1 MNNTFGE
8 VFSPFIT
15 DGQQLAAVDNFQVLK
30 LAVDHEQRSVDLWL
44 RCENLL
50 RRELIFSLESMLRE
64 NMQLKNVSIHPK
76 YTPDQFDIGYFSE
89 LLMLL
94 KRTHPVT
101 NGFLDD
107 AQISYENKTIT
118 ISLRH
123 GGNILITNRIDAAI
137 AELIAEEFSFTV
149 SVNFVGTLVIDSI
162 NPVDSVYDV
171 IEPPEPSQ
179 ASYMPPKPAAQ
190 KPTASRQNNGAK
202 GHFFDD
208 FIFDAENGES
218 VAGRKIAEKPIALR
232 EVNAESGKVVV
243 CGEVFSVESKDTR
256 DGSKFIMTVHF
267 TDFTSSNTMKII
279 AEKSREEDYA
289 PIKKGIIVL
298 VRGDA
303 SYDKYDHEVCIRP
316 YDIMTFT
323 RIKRKDNA
331 EEKRVELHL
340 HSNMSMM
347 DAITP
352 ADVLVNQAYA
362 WGHKAMAIT
371 DHGVV
376 QGFPDVMKAVDGIRK
391 GGGEFKPIY
400 GCEVYYVN
408 DVIDIVLGDADQGL
422 DGEFIVFD
430 TETTG
435 LSAENE
441 RIIEIGAVRVKN
453 GEIVESFDTF
463 VNPNRMI
470 SPKITELTSITNEMV
485 ADAPTEEDAL
495 QMFLSFIGDANVLV
509 AHNAPFDMGF
519 LNAALKRNG
528 IGRTFTAIDTVVLAR
543 NLYPT
548 LKNHKLDTVAK
559 ALKVGDF
566 HHHRASDDADVLGR
580 IFLRMCA
587 DIESAHP
594 GQTIGAWNHLLA
606 ENDPKKAP
614 YYHMILLVQNA
625 VGLKNLYRLVSYG
638 HLKYYYKKPR
648 VPRSELLKYRE
659 GLIIGSACEAGELF
673 QAIITGKPWGELC
686 RIAKFYDYLEIQP
699 VANNFFML
707 EKGLAADEK
716 QLQDFNRTIV
726 RLGEKLNIPVVA
738 TCDVHFKE
746 PEDAIYRQ
754 VLQAGMHM
762 NGDGQPP
769 LYFRTTEEM
778 LKEFAYL
785 GEEKAKEVVI
795 SNTNKIADMVA
806 DDVRPIPKGTYPP
819 HIDGADEELTQI
831 TMNRAHEVYG
841 DPLPDIVAAR
851 LDRELNSIIK
861 HGFAVLYIIAQ
872 KLVHKSVEDGYQV
885 GSRGSVGSSFV
896 ATMAGISEVNP
907 LVPHYVCPNP
917 ECKHSEFITDN
928 SYGSGYDMPEKNC
941 PVCGTLMLQDGHD
954 IPFETFLGFNGDK
967 EPDID
972 LNFSGE
978 YQTKAHRYTEV
989 LFGKENVFKAG
1000 TIATVAEKTA
1010 YGFASRYFEDRGIT
1024 PHEAE
1029 KLRLVAGCTGV
1040 KRTTGQHPGG
1050 MVVVPSDYEV
1060 YDFTPVQH
1068 PADSTDSEVITTH
1081 FDFHSLHD
1089 TILKLDL
1096 LGHDVPTMYKYLE
1109 MYTGIPVTSPQV
1121 EMSDPKIYSLFTSP
1135 KELGVE
1141 PEDIDSETGT
1151 FALPEMGT
1159 PFVRQMLLDC
1169 KPKNFSDLLQIS
1181 GLSHGTDVWLGN
1193 AQELIHDGTCTISEV
1208 IGTRDSIMT
1217 YLISKGVEKS
1227 MAFKIMEIT
1236 RKGNAKKLLT
1246 EEHYKE
1252 MRDHDVPEWYIDS
1265 CLKIKYMFPKAHA
1278 AAYDIAATRL
1288 AWYKIYHPL
1297 AFYGAVFTVRGQ
1309 DLEGETVIK
1318 GKAFTRRRLDELK
1331 AKNLDRSAKEDSVY
1345 DMLLVGNEMLCR
1357 GFSFLPVDL
1366 YKSHATIYQI
1376 EGNALR
1382 MPFISVK
1389 SLGEQVAWRIYEA
1402 AKQGEF
1408 ISVEDLQQRSSCSKT
1423 IVEGLR
1429 ELGALEGIP
1438 ETSQISFF
1446 GL

>member
-1 MNNTFGE
+1 MQNTFGE

-15 DGQQLAAVDNFQVLK
+15 DSAGLAAVEQFTVLK
-30 LAVDHEQRSVDLWL
+30 LSMNRETRAVDLWL
-44 RCENLL
+44 RCDRLL
-50 RRELIFSLESMLRE
+50 RRELIFMLESSLRD
-64 NMQLKNVSIHPK
+64 NMQLREVHIHPK
-76 YTPDQFDIGYFSE
+76 YTPDLFDVAYFSE
-89 LLMLL
+89 CLMLL

-107 AQISYENKTIT
+107 AKISYADKTLT
-118 ISLRH
+118 IELHH
-123 GGNILITNRIDAAI
+123 GGNILMTNHIDREI
-137 AELIAEEFSFTV
+137 AKLIYEEFSFEV
-149 SVNFVGTLVIDSI
+149 SVKFVGVIDVGNVFHTEGEVLPFSAPALVGRI
-162 NPVDSVYDV
+162 PAQRMPVEDA
-171 IEPPEPSQ
+171 PK
-179 ASYMPPKPAAQ
+179 KPAKAQ
-190 KPTASRQNNGAK
+190 
-202 GHFFDD
+202 HFFDD
-208 FIFDAENGES
+208 FAFDAENGES
-218 VAGRKIAEKPIALR
+218 MVGRKIAEKPMPLR

-243 CGEVFSVESKDTR
+243 CGEVFFCESKDTR

-267 TDFTSSNTMKII
+267 TDFTGSNTLKII
-279 AEKSREEDYA
+279 AEKSKQEDYD
-289 PIKKGIIVL
+289 PLKKGVIIL
-298 VRGDA
+298 VRGEA
-303 SYDKYDHEVCIRP
+303 SYDKYDREVTIRP

-323 RIKRKDNA
+323 RVKRKDNA

-340 HSNMSMM
+340 HSNMSVM
-347 DAITP
+347 DAMTP
-352 ADVLVNQAYA
+352 ADKLVKQAYD

-371 DHGVV
+371 DHGVA

-400 GCEVYYVN
+400 GCEIYFVD
-408 DVIDIVLGDADQGL
+408 DVIDIVAGETDIDTK
-422 DGEFIVFD
+422 GEFIVLD

-435 LSAENE
+435 LSSEND
-441 RIIEIGAVRVKN
+441 RIIEIGAVRMKD
-453 GEIVESFDTF
+453 GQILESFDTF
-463 VNPNRMI
+463 IDPERSI

-485 ADAPTEEDAL
+485 ADAPKEAEGL
-495 QMFLSFIGDANVLV
+495 QLFLDFVGDATTLV

-528 IGRTFTAIDTVVLAR
+528 IERSFASVDTVVLAR
-543 NLYPT
+543 KLYPT
-548 LKNHKLDTVAK
+548 LKNHKLDTVVNH
-559 ALKVGDF
+559 LKVGEF
-566 HHHRASDDADVLGR
+566 HHHRACDDADVLAR
-580 IFLRMCA
+580 CFVKMC
-587 DIESAHP
+587 DTVDKQHP
-594 GQTIGAWNHLLA
+594 DNKLSDWNSLMGEA
-606 ENDPKKAP
+606 DPKTAP
-614 YYHMILLVQNA
+614 YYHMILLVQNS
-625 VGLKNLYRLVSYG
+625 VGLKNLYKLISYS
-638 HLKYYYKKPR
+638 HLECYYKKPR
-648 VPRSELLKYRE
+648 IPRSVLLKHRE
-659 GLIIGSACEAGELF
+659 GLIIGSACESGELF
-673 QAIITGKPWGELC
+673 SAILAGKQWGDLC

-699 VANNFFML
+699 IGNNAFML

-726 RLGEKLNIPVVA
+726 RLGERLNIPVVA
-738 TCDVHFKE
+738 TCDVHFMDK
-746 PEDAIYRQ
+746 EDAIYRE
-754 VLQAGMHM
+754 VLQSGMHM
-762 NGDGQPP
+762 NGANQPP

-778 LKEFAYL
+778 LAEFTYL
-785 GEEKAKEVVI
+785 GEAKAKEVVI
-795 SNTNKIADMVA
+795 TNTNRIADMI
-806 DDVRPIPKGTYPP
+806 DNDVRPIPKGTYPP
-819 HIDGADEELTQI
+819 HIEGAAEELTQI
-831 TMNRAHEVYG
+831 TTDKAHEIYG
-841 DPLPDIVAAR
+841 DPLPELVQAR

-907 LVPHYVCPNP
+907 LVPHYVCPN
-917 ECKHSEFITDN
+917 CKHSEFITDN
-928 SYGSGYDMPEKNC
+928 TYGSGFDMPKKDC
-941 PVCGTLMLQDGHD
+941 PECGTRMLQDGHD

-978 YQTKAHRYTEV
+978 YQTRAHRYTEV

-1010 YGFASRYFEDRGIT
+1010 YGFAAHYFEEKGIT
-1024 PHEAE
+1024 AHEAE
-1029 KLRLVAGCTGV
+1029 KLRLANGCTGV

-1109 MYTGIPVTSPQV
+1109 MYTGIPVTSEQV
-1121 EMSDPKIYSLFTSP
+1121 DMSDPKIYSLFTSP
-1135 KELGVE
+1135 KELGVS

-1159 PFVRQMLLDC
+1159 PFVRGMLLEC

-1193 AQELIHDGTCTISEV
+1193 AQELIRDKTCTISEG

-1217 YLISKGVEKS
+1217 YLISKGVDS
-1227 MAFKIMEIT
+1227 LMAFKIMEIT
-1236 RKGNAKKLLT
+1236 RKGNAKKLF
-1246 EEHYKE
+1246 EDKHYEE
-1252 MRDHDVPEWYIDS
+1252 MRSHNVPEWYIDS

-1309 DLEGETVIK
+1309 DLEGETVVK
-1318 GKAFTRRRLDELK
+1318 GKAIARRRLDELK
-1331 AKNLDRSAKEDSVY
+1331 AKNMDRTAKEDAVY

-1357 GFSFLPVDL
+1357 GFTFLPVDL
-1366 YKSHATIYQI
+1366 YKSHATIYRI

-1382 MPFISVK
+1382 MPFVSVK
-1389 SLGEQVAWRIYEA
+1389 NLGEGVAYRIYEA
-1402 AKQGEF
+1402 GQQGEY
-1408 ISVEDLQQRSSCSKT
+1408 ISIEDFRQRTGASKT
-1423 IVEGLR
+1423 IVEGLTD
-1429 ELGALEGIP
+1429 LGAFEGLP
-1438 ETSQISFF
+1438 ETSQLTFF
-1446 GL
+1446 NL